1 MTFPKDITDHNKQNL
16 TQKCIYMVGQFKGK
30 DDTLYAQ
37 YKERL
42 ATLKPEESWDFFHEM
57 LVAYQNLS
65 GTTPSTSSKPQPKVA
80 AKKPEAKKPE
90 QKKASAPVAKVVAVV
105 KKTVE
110 KAVAKVEKKVEK
122 EVKKAVKKVAKKVAK
137 SKPAAKAPAKKSKPT
152 AVAAPKKKAPAKK
165 APAKKAAPKKA
176 AKKKKK

>member
-1 MTFPKDITDHNKQNL
+1 MTFPKDITDHQKQNL
-16 TQKCIYMVGQFKGK
+16 TQKCHYMVGQFKGK

-65 GTTPSTSSKPQPKVA
+65 GTTPKTSSKPQPKVA
-80 AKKPEAKKPE
+80 TPKAES
-90 QKKASAPVAKVVAVV
+90 KKALSPVTKAVEAV

-110 KAVAKVEKKVEK
+110 KVEKKVEK
-122 EVKKAVKKVAKKVAK
+122 EAKKVVKKASKKVAKK
-137 SKPAAKAPAKKSKPT
+137 T
-152 AVAAPKKKAPAKK
+152 EKK
-165 APAKKAAPKKA
+165 APAKKAAAPKKA
-176 AKKKKK
+176 AAKKTPAKKASPKKTVKKKKK